1 MVDRRRRRA
10 PAAAALSLAFA
21 LGACGGNG
29 PAHAS
34 ASAPAAET
42 ERAPERPRL
51 DGSLR
56 ERVER
61 AVSDVVARWTADAES
76 RSQGRAP
83 RSKIRV
89 SVHVSDLASSEELV
103 AFRADEARVPAS
115 NMKLATTAAALV
127 LLGAQAEFRTFVEAA
142 GPLEG
147 GVLRG
152 DLVVRAGGDPLVLPD
167 GSGAVEGR
175 LFELAR
181 ELRAGGLERV
191 SGDLVLD
198 EGNFLAPAP
207 GPEWPSA
214 DQHWQA
220 YCALSSG
227 LSINGG
233 VIQAVVTPDKAGARA
248 RVEVHPLPHG
258 LRSGIDVL
266 TTAGGKIDVR
276 VGASASTATVR
287 GTIPAGTAPFTAEFA
302 HPDPPLYFGSVLAAE
317 LERAGIELDGSL
329 RRERGAS
336 GGALLGELR
345 SRVAD
350 TLPLINAESK
360 NSVADQLFLVLG
372 WKVNGRGDREGGSAA
387 TRASLERLGVS
398 TAGFAQVDG
407 SGLSRAN
414 RLTTRQLSSLVSAV
428 IARGEDE
435 AQLFRAS
442 LAVAGASGTLAQR
455 MLGTA
460 AEGRVHGKTGWISGV
475 SALSGLAE
483 TLSNRQLAFS
493 ILIEYP
499 PEAGGLNTSSFK
511 PMQDEIL
518 SVLVA
523 EGP

>member
-10 PAAAALSLAFA
+10 TAAAALSLAFA
-21 LGACGGNG
+21 LGACGENG
-29 PAHAS
+29 AAH

-42 ERAPERPRL
+42 APAPERPRL
-51 DGSLR
+51 DGSVR

-61 AVSDVVARWTADAES
+61 AVSDVVGRWTADAER

-89 SVHVSDLASSEELV
+89 SVHVSDLASGQELV
-103 AFRADEARVPAS
+103 ALRADEARMPAS

-127 LLGAQAEFRTFVEAA
+127 LLGARAEFRTPLEAA
-142 GPLEG
+142 GPLDS

-167 GSGAVEGR
+167 GSGAAEGR
-175 LFELAR
+175 LLELAR
-181 ELRAGGLERV
+181 ELRARGLERV

-198 EGNFLAPAP
+198 EGNFLVPAP

-227 LSINGG
+227 LSIHGG
-233 VIQAVVTPDKAGARA
+233 VIQAVVTPSQAGARA

-258 LRSGIDVL
+258 LRSSIDVL

-302 HPDPPLYFGSVLAAE
+302 HPDPPLYFGNVLAAE
-317 LERAGIELDGSL
+317 LERAGIALEGSV

-350 TLPLINAESK
+350 TLSLINAESK
-360 NSVADQLFLVLG
+360 NSVADQLFLALG
-372 WKVNGRGDREGGSAA
+372 WQVSGRGDREGGSAA
-387 TRASLERLGVS
+387 TRAALERLGVS

-414 RLTTRQLSSLVSAV
+414 RLTTRQLSSLVAAV
-428 IARGEDE
+428 IERGEDE

-442 LAVAGASGTLAQR
+442 LAVSGASGTLAER

-483 TLSNRQLAFS
+483 TLSERELAFS
-493 ILIEYP
+493 ILVEYP

-511 PMQDEIL
+511 PMEDEIL